1 MVSLHLRQGGLPDL
15 KAIGIH
21 AVVDVVSYYYDSS
34 AMTVKVTWQD
44 ITEVV
49 THNASVQPGLD
60 VISMRL
66 PTLVSAE
73 ARQFVR
79 LRVDAK

>member
-1 MVSLHLRQGGLPDL
+1 
-15 KAIGIH
+15 
-21 AVVDVVSYYYDSS
+21 
-34 AMTVKVTWQD
+34 MTVKVTWQD

>member
-1 MVSLHLRQGGLPDL
+1 MAGH
-15 KAIGIH
+15 H
-21 AVVDVVSYYYDSS
+21 
-34 AMTVKVTWQD
+34 
-44 ITEVV
+44 EVV
-49 THNASVQPGLD
+49 THNASAQPGLD